1 MPAGT
6 AGLKKHPRSVVDLDI
21 VAQLTTIPVDMRRRP
36 VLIEVVIAQTGI
48 DRKVHAIFP
57 DALLVAMAELQKLR
71 AFAGHGDLSAP
82 VIRHVAAEDKSR
94 RNRDWRACAGKF
106 RCPSVDFRRPLVFR
120 YPVQRAM
127 WRRRFSSVLPS
138 SRQLGL
144 RPLAIRQAC
153 ISAAKRKVTSTGGS
167 GRLSCPKLCEG
178 MNRDAPVPSAAPII
192 GASGK
197 LSGLAHPWLARMGN
211 RIVDP

>member
-1 MPAGT
+1 MKLDKMQAAPIPGIAVGFRIVV
-6 AGLKKHPRSVVDLDI
+6 ARRYRWLEKHPRSMVDLDI

-94 RNRDWRACAGKF
+94 RDRDWRACAGKF
-106 RCPSVDFRRPLVFR
+106 RCPSVGFRRPLVFR
-120 YPVQRAM
+120 YPVQRGNVATQ
-127 WRRRFSSVLPS
+127 VL
-138 SRQLGL
+138 
-144 RPLAIRQAC
+144 
-153 ISAAKRKVTSTGGS
+153 V
-167 GRLSCPKLCEG
+167 RLPFFTA
-178 MNRDAPVPSAAPII
+178 NWD
-192 GASGK
+192 
-197 LSGLAHPWLARMGN
+197 
-211 RIVDP
+211 